1 MAVTSLDQY
10 DYASSF
16 SNYASPNAPP
26 SVLQTIIAAPG
37 QDILSTYPTYLP
49 QGPYTLLSGT
59 SQATPFVS
67 GGFIL
72 CLLTGNCKRS
82 DTAGEVAAASVNF
95 SLIQALAK
103 ENPCG
108 KFQGGCGPDW
118 SVPDAYYGYMLNISS
133 FRATS

>member
-10 DYASSF
+10 DYASPF
-16 SNYASPNAPP
+16 SNYASPSANPV
-26 SVLQTIIAAPG
+26 VLNTIIAAPG

-49 QGPYTLLSGT
+49 QGPFTELSGT

-72 CLLTGNCKRS
+72 CLFTGKCKRA
-82 DTAGEVAAASVNF
+82 DVAGEVAAAAVNYPV
-95 SLIQALAK
+95 IQALAK
-103 ENPCG
+103 ANPCG
-108 KFQGGCGPDW
+108 KFPGGCAPDW

-133 FRATS
+133 FRMP